1 MYFDMYYL
9 FVCSF
14 FFFFYTVYRHG
25 NKCIVFNTA
34 LLSKMFC
41 FHPSLPAH
49 RDASVTFVLLHGDIT
64 GMV

>member
-1 MYFDMYYL
+1 MYFDMY
-9 FVCSF
+9 CH
-14 FFFFYTVYRHG
+14 FFYTVYKQG

-41 FHPSLPAH
+41 FHLSLPAYC
-49 RDASVTFVLLHGDIT
+49 DASVAFLLLHGDIT